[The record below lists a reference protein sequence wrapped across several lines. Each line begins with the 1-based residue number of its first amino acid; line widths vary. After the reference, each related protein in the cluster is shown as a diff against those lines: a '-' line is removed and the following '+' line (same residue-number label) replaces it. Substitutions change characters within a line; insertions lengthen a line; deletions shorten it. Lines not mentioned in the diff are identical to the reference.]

1 LDAMF
6 TAYAPIPNTDG
17 MGYGYGWMIGK
28 SYNRRSISHGGGI
41 DGYTSVVVR
50 YPDDKVTVIVLTN
63 QQNLDPT
70 ATSEVLA
77 AVIFR
82 ER

>member
-1 LDAMF
+1 MF
-6 TAYAPIPNTDG
+6 TAHATIPNSGG
-17 MGYGYGWMIGK
+17 MGYGYGWMTGK
-28 SYNRRSISHGGGI
+28 WHNRRIISHGGGI
-41 DGYTSVVVR
+41 DGYTSVIMR

-77 AVIFR
+77 TKIFG